1 MEDLARTDPEIFAVI
16 ERERQRQLNKLE
28 MIASENFV
36 SGAVLQAQGSILT
49 HKYAE
54 GYPGRRF
61 YGGCEYVDTA
71 ENLALNRVKELF
83 GAAYANVQPHSG
95 TQANMAVYFSF
106 LKPGDTILGMDL
118 AHGGHLSHGAAV
130 NFSGR
135 LYHAVTY
142 GVDRQTEEVDFAVVA
157 ESARRHRPK
166 MIIAG
171 ASAYPRTLDFSRF
184 SEIARIWLG
193 TPFDGG
199 RHQERLDLLEQLA
212 QEA

>member
-1 MEDLARTDPEIFAVI
+1 MEELARTDPEIFAVI

-54 GYPGRRF
+54 GYPGHRF

-83 GAAYANVQPHSG
+83 GATYANVQPHSG

-118 AHGGHLSHGAAV
+118 AHGGHLSHGAPV

-135 LYHAVTY
+135 LPAVSY
-142 GVDRQTEEVDFAVVA
+142 GVDR
-157 ESARRHRPK
+157 R
-166 MIIAG
+166 
-171 ASAYPRTLDFSRF
+171 
-184 SEIARIWLG
+184 
-193 TPFDGG
+193 
-199 RHQERLDLLEQLA
+199 
-212 QEA
+212 

>member
-1 MEDLARTDPEIFAVI
+1 MEELARTDPEIFAVI

-83 GAAYANVQPHSG
+83 GATYADVQPHSG
-95 TQANMAVYFSF
+95 TQASWPSIF
-106 LKPGDTILGMDL
+106 LP
-118 AHGGHLSHGAAV
+118 
-130 NFSGR
+130 
-135 LYHAVTY
+135 
-142 GVDRQTEEVDFAVVA
+142 QT
-157 ESARRHRPK
+157 R
-166 MIIAG
+166 
-171 ASAYPRTLDFSRF
+171 
-184 SEIARIWLG
+184 
-193 TPFDGG
+193 
-199 RHQERLDLLEQLA
+199 
-212 QEA
+212 